1 MPRADFYLIKTER
14 FRKDPLRLVCELARK
29 AHDSD
34 QATLILARD
43 EAQAEEIDD
52 ALWAFDEDAF
62 IPHQIAGRNEDD
74 DEVPVLI
81 APPDIDAPGRALI
94 INLRDSAVTLECERV
109 LEVVPADESARDPQR
124 LRWTE
129 YKTRSFELKKHDM

>member
-34 QATLILARD
+34 QPTLILARD
-43 EAQAEEIDD
+43 AAQADEIDD

-62 IPHQIAGRNEDD
+62 VPHQIAGRNEDD

-109 LEVVPADESARDPQR
+109 LEVVPADESVRDPQR
-124 LRWTE
+124 QRWTE
-129 YKTRSFELKKHDM
+129 YKTRGFALNKHDM